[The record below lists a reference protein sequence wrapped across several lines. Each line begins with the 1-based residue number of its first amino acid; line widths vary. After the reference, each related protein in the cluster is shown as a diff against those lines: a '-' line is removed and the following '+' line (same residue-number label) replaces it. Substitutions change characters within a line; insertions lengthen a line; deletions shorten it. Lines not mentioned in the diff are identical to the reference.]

1 MKHDDAMAL
10 ARRCWSEKADPVT
23 AITLFAER
31 VSAMLPPA
39 ALGIIGQ
46 DYVNSRAQ
54 AFLLRNIPAAKSA
67 LHRVIASGLTR
78 EPGRCGCVRSN
89 GPSRPVTP
97 FANTFI
103 RPRGK
108 ASENTRTSTRRRA
121 DGAIV
126 ARVEL
131 NPIEQTTTV
140 LNASKLPSEALAM
153 LGNEG
158 E

>member
-1 MKHDDAMAL
+1 MKRDDAMAL
-10 ARRCWSEKADPVT
+10 AQRCWSEKADPVG

-39 ALGIIGQ
+39 VLEIIGQ

-67 LHRVIASGLTR
+67 LHRVIASSQTR
-78 EPGRCGCVRSN
+78 ESGRCGCARSD

-103 RPRGK
+103 RPRGG
-108 ASENTRTSTRRRA
+108 ATENT
-121 DGAIV
+121 
-126 ARVEL
+126 
-131 NPIEQTTTV
+131 
-140 LNASKLPSEALAM
+140 
-153 LGNEG
+153 
-158 E
+158 